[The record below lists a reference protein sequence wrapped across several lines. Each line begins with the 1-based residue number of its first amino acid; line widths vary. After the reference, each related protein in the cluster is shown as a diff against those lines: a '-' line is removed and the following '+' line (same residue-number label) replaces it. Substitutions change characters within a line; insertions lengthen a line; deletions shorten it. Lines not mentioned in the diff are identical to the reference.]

1 MDYVPTT
8 TPLSYAF
15 YEGPSW
21 EPPAPRARTT
31 PAVEPV
37 EVEPVVRAP
46 QAPEPSTPDL
56 PKAVGWMIV
65 GAYAAILGA
74 FGLAFF
80 GDADV
85 GLVLGVCAVY
95 LAVYLGV
102 PAVILRMEPKAETRP
117 DLADFLRDGL
127 STWTGRVSA
136 GSALAQILT
145 VPVALAVAAAGLGII
160 VRLSA

>member
-1 MDYVPTT
+1 MDYVSTT
-8 TPLSYAF
+8 TPLTYAF

-21 EPPAPRARTT
+21 EPPAPREWTA
-31 PAVEPV
+31 PAVVEPV
-37 EVEPVVRAP
+37 LDAP

-65 GAYAAILGA
+65 GAYGAILGTFA
-74 FGLAFF
+74 LSFL
-80 GDADV
+80 GDAEV
-85 GLVLGVCAVY
+85 GLMLGVCAVY

-102 PAVILRMEPKAETRP
+102 PAVILRMEPKVETRP
-117 DLADFLRDGL
+117 DLADFLREGL

-145 VPVALAVAAAGLGII
+145 IPVALAVAAAGLGVI

>member
-1 MDYVPTT
+1 MDYVSTT

-21 EPPAPRARTT
+21 EPSAPRARTA
-31 PAVEPV
+31 PAVEPMV
-37 EVEPVVRAP
+37 VEPVVLAP
-46 QAPEPSTPDL
+46 RAPEPSTPDL

-74 FGLAFF
+74 FGLAFL
-80 GDADV
+80 GDAEV

-102 PAVILRMEPKAETRP
+102 PAVILRMEKAETRP

-160 VRLSA
+160 VRLCA

>member
-1 MDYVPTT
+1 MDYVSTT
-8 TPLSYAF
+8 TPLTYAF

-21 EPPAPRARTT
+21 EPPAPRARTA
-31 PAVEPV
+31 PAVVEAAVREPL
-37 EVEPVVRAP
+37 
-46 QAPEPSTPDL
+46 APEPSTPDL

-65 GAYAAILGA
+65 GAYGAILGA
-74 FGLAFF
+74 FALAFL
-80 GDADV
+80 GDAEV

-102 PAVILRMEPKAETRP
+102 PAVILRMEPKVETRP
-117 DLADFLRDGL
+117 DLADFLREGL

-145 VPVALAVAAAGLGII
+145 VPIALAVAAAGLGVI

>member
-1 MDYVPTT
+1 
-8 TPLSYAF
+8 
-15 YEGPSW
+15 
-21 EPPAPRARTT
+21 
-31 PAVEPV
+31 
-37 EVEPVVRAP
+37 
-46 QAPEPSTPDL
+46 
-56 PKAVGWMIV
+56 MIV
-65 GAYAAILGA
+65 GAYGAILGA
-74 FGLAFF
+74 FALAFL
-80 GDADV
+80 GDAEV

-102 PAVILRMEPKAETRP
+102 PAVILRMEPKVETRP

-145 VPVALAVAAAGLGII
+145 VPIALAVAAAGLGVI

>member
-1 MDYVPTT
+1 MDYVSTT
-8 TPLSYAF
+8 TPLTYAF

-21 EPPAPRARTT
+21 EPPAPRERTA
-31 PAVEPV
+31 PAATEPML
-37 EVEPVVRAP
+37 RTP

-56 PKAVGWMIV
+56 PRAVGWMIV
-65 GAYAAILGA
+65 GAYGAILGA
-74 FGLAFF
+74 FGLAFL
-80 GDADV
+80 GDAEV
-85 GLVLGVCAVY
+85 GLVLGVCAAY

-117 DLADFLRDGL
+117 DLADFLRQGL

-145 VPVALAVAAAGLGII
+145 IPVALAVAATGLGII